1 MKENDQLNIIKTI
14 SECMNADLHIIEKQL
29 PREWL
34 KKEMMPDVRCE
45 LSYNKGRQDALN
57 TFYMQTLIKIKNRL
71 EKEFADTLE
80 DMHMEFKG
88 RYK

>member
-14 SECMNADLHIIEKQL
+14 SECMNADLYMIEQQL
-29 PREWL
+29 PIEWL
-34 KKEMMPDVRCE
+34 HKQMMPDVRCE

-80 DMHMEFKG
+80 DMHMEFKNNED
-88 RYK
+88 

>member
-1 MKENDQLNIIKTI
+1 MKENDQLNIIKI
-14 SECMNADLHIIEKQL
+14 IDERMIADIFNIEKQL
-29 PREWL
+29 PEEWL
-34 KKEMMPDVRCE
+34 KKQMMPDVRCE

-80 DMHMEFKG
+80 DMHMEFK
-88 RYK
+88 YDE

>member
-1 MKENDQLNIIKTI
+1 
-14 SECMNADLHIIEKQL
+14 
-29 PREWL
+29 
-34 KKEMMPDVRCE
+34 MPDVRCE

-80 DMHMEFKG
+80 DMHMEFK
-88 RYK
+88 YDE